1 MGWVKTEKTNKLSK
15 LGDIDFT
22 TIQDEQIIKYDLVEQ
37 KWKNSKYPDLM
48 LTQEEYN
55 QLSESEKIDGTNYFI
70 TDAYDT
76 IPIVYG
82 MRIKGSESVP
92 NDKVTYL
99 NDASNMSPA
108 YMDFTNGTFEYGS
121 WRNSFFMP
129 RPCMLRSNGTVDYYL
144 DPNNYS
150 KKVDGTAS
158 DYNDFNYDGNA
169 MMEWGQNGQKIWIKV
184 NPDPFDPESAD
195 VFISNHQVNTEYHA
209 WSFINNSGDLVEHF
223 YTPIYNGTLDTN
235 NKLRSISGKAYTS
248 LCQGK
253 TAAQEITAAQLNNPI
268 NKDLWYTEVWS
279 DVLTINYLLILI
291 SKTTN
296 SEAAFGRGR
305 TDQAS
310 AASSMLGTGT
320 MDDKGMF
327 WGSNTSDYGVK
338 VFGMENWWGNQWR
351 RIAGLCLLDGII
363 KYKLTRGIQDGSTA
377 TDYST
382 SSTEGYLTGITPPSS
397 SGYISKMNFSKDG
410 NMVPSSVTSGS
421 ATTYYCDYWYINISA
436 LRYAFRGGCCAD
448 SRSCGAFCLYLN
460 YAPSYASWAIGAGL
474 SCKPEAIDA

>member
-1 MGWVKTEKTNKLSK
+1 MGWVKTEKTNKLSR

-22 TIQDEQIIKYDLVEQ
+22 NLSNKQIIEYDSIEQ

-82 MRIKGSESVP
+82 MSIKGSESVP

-108 YMDFTNGTFEYGS
+108 YMDFTNDTFEYGS

-129 RPCMLRSNGTVDYYL
+129 RPCMLRSDGTVDYYL
-144 DPNNYS
+144 NPNDYS

-158 DYNDFNYDGNA
+158 DYDNFDYDGNA

-184 NPDPFDPESAD
+184 NPDPLDPESAD
-195 VFISNHQVNTEYHA
+195 VFISNHQVNAEYHA
-209 WSFINNSGDLVEHF
+209 WSFINNTGDLVEHF

-235 NKLRSISGKAYTS
+235 NKLRSISGKAYSS

-268 NKDLWYTEVWS
+268 NKDLWYTEIWS

-296 SEAAFGRGR
+296 CEAAFGRGR
-305 TDQAS
+305 TDQTTV
-310 AASSMLGTGT
+310 ASSMLGTGT

-351 RIAGLCLLDGII
+351 RIAGLLLLDGII
-363 KYKLTRGIQDGSTA
+363 KYKLTKGIQDGSTA

-382 SSTEGYLTGITPPSS
+382 SSAEGYLTGITPPSS
-397 SGYISKMNFSKDG
+397 AGYVSKMNFSKDG
-410 NMVPSSVTSGS
+410 NMVPSSITSGS
-421 ATTYYCDYWYINISA
+421 ATTYYCDYWSVITSGLRFA
-436 LRYAFRGGCCAD
+436 LRGGACTD
-448 SRSCGAFCLYLN
+448 SRHCGAFYLALSL
-460 YAPSYASWAIGAGL
+460 APSHASWGIGAGL
-474 SCKPEAIDA
+474 SCKPEAIGA